1 MERTAQ
7 DIWLCKNVVARIGSD
22 WYSVSSVS
30 VVLQAST
37 IPEIVLSVDPVHEPG
52 SEFAPPP
59 ASDISTATVVT
70 LSDLKAWHDKLQAAT
85 KDRTQRAMV
94 AMTFD
99 NVNPGEYSM
108 TEQNISISD
117 WIVVSSGITQASAS
131 GNFGLEV
138 TIQHPAGL
146 LDKSISGLGN
156 IAVDTSTGWEA
167 ESYQNPV
174 QGLAAAFRKWAKF
187 DRTPPL
193 STEVRCAE
201 DLQVMCMKPEEA
213 VKKMQNTMIEAAD
226 VMDTVLVWNTELP
239 NNSPNYTKFPL
250 EGSCFSGNAEALT
263 GMKLGLVTAATPP
276 DGIGVWD
283 ALVSNVVDDYQ
294 LTIIPMFWKA
304 YLYVMPFTPWANPA
318 MTIYDDEI
326 SDVVLP
332 GVDGAP
338 IAGVKVLYTPTQGPV
353 TDGHFAEKQED
364 VTDSNSSEIC
374 FIPKQEP
381 INGRVITAGMP
392 TWYQCALQ
400 GEAAANG
407 SINEQ
412 GNQEA
417 DSSLVS
423 TENIGAN
430 ASPPT
435 NGTLNAS
442 AVDAAGAALRYAAAA
457 FYSQFRSTVE
467 AELKCCLL
475 IQSKSSDIDFNYIV
489 PGYVAR
495 IQTRGEGGSTLFD
508 MYVTRVQ
515 HYISAA
521 TGEAWTRIN
530 GAYARPPE
538 GIDKAVAVPT
548 YNPLYSVVPAK
559 PRPPTPPPVTPAISD
574 AVNNAPSFG
583 LGSAIGSIGIVTGTA

>member
-7 DIWLCKNVVARIGSD
+7 DIWICKNVVARIGSD

-37 IPEIVLSVDPVHEPG
+37 IPEITLSVDPMHAPG

-59 ASDISTATVVT
+59 TSDISTATAVT
-70 LSDLKAWHDKLQAAT
+70 LTDLKAWHDKLQAAT

-94 AMTFD
+94 AMYFD
-99 NVNPGEYSM
+99 NVNPGDYSM
-108 TEQNISISD
+108 EEQSISISD

-146 LDKSISGLGN
+146 LDKSVSGLGN
-156 IAVDTSTGWEA
+156 IAVDTSMGWYPET
-167 ESYQNPV
+167 YQNPV
-174 QGLAAAFRKWAKF
+174 QGLASAFRRWAKF

-193 STEVRCAE
+193 STTVRCAD
-201 DLQVMCMKPEEA
+201 DLQVMCMTPEAA
-213 VKKMQNTMIEAAD
+213 VKAMQKTMTDSAD
-226 VMDTVLVWNTELP
+226 LLDTVLVWNTEIP

-250 EGSCFSGNAEALT
+250 EGSCFAGNYEALT

-283 ALVSNVVDDYQ
+283 ALVSNIVDDYQ

-338 IAGVKVLYTPTQGPV
+338 IAGVKVMYTPTQGPLTDDQFV
-353 TDGHFAEKQED
+353 TKQED
-364 VTDSNSSEIC
+364 VTDAAASEIC
-374 FIPKQEP
+374 FIPKQDP
-381 INGRVITAGMP
+381 INGRVISAGMP
-392 TWYQCALQ
+392 TWYQSALQ
-400 GEAAANG
+400 GESAANG
-407 SINEQ
+407 TVNEQ
-412 GNQEA
+412 GTQEA
-417 DSSLVS
+417 TDSSLTT

-430 ASPPT
+430 ATPPT

-442 AVDAAGAALRYAAAA
+442 AVDAAGAAMRYAAAA

-475 IQSKSSDIDFNYIV
+475 IQSKSSDLDFNYIV

-495 IQTRGEGGSTLFD
+495 VSTRGEEGSALFD

-538 GIDKAVAVPT
+538 GIDKVVAVPT
-548 YNPLYSVVPAK
+548 YNPLYSVVPPK
-559 PRPPTPPPVTPAISD
+559 PRPPTVTPAIKD